1 MKRTQIRLVT
11 TQNASADTI
20 RLWLERSGSKVP
32 LDIEIFL
39 RVNNSS
45 SNNNEPIPRARSVS
59 PSSTWSYHAPVAP
72 PFTTTT
78 TTVVVG
84 PSSQANAPIAI
95 PHALPPSQVPP
106 APHHHI
112 HDSWGSP
119 PPPPSNITYANAGKG
134 SAHWGHVAIFYLV
147 AQMHRWR
154 RFVFRFDKQF
164 ASMVALKSIA
174 GVSKVFSELAC
185 S

>member
-1 MKRTQIRLVT
+1 MQIRLVT
-11 TQNASADTI
+11 TQSSSADTI
-20 RLWLERSGSKVP
+20 RLWLERSGRKVP

-39 RVNNSS
+39 RVK
-45 SNNNEPIPRARSVS
+45 NNNNNNNIEPIPRTRSAS
-59 PSSTWSYHAPVAP
+59 PSSTWSYHAPAPP
-72 PFTTTT
+72 PFTVSTTPT
-78 TTVVVG
+78 TAG
-84 PSSQANAPIAI
+84 PSSQANAPISV
-95 PHALPPSQVPP
+95 PPSLPPSQVPP

-119 PPPPSNITYANAGKG
+119 PPPSLNITCANAGKG
-134 SAHWGHVAIFYLV
+134 SAHWGHIAIFYLV

-174 GVSKVFSELAC
+174 GALDHLL
-185 S
+185 